1 MRKINP
7 VVKFE
12 KLIRTSDVEKVSN
25 YIQNNNLPL
34 NVEDN
39 NDINAINRYL
49 VSDDGKFIA
58 KYNKDKNAVG
68 FYKEVGDTVKHL
80 THVTREEL
88 GSTTFTIKEKEYIN
102 LVTEVLPQGDILL
115 KTSYE
120 IVTIDND
127 SVLGFISDVM
137 YDIDDVEE
145 IIYTGLSSGR
155 TENVILD
162 FQLDKYLSN

>member
-115 KTSYE
+115 KK
-120 IVTIDND
+120 
-127 SVLGFISDVM
+127 VM
-137 YDIDDVEE
+137 
-145 IIYTGLSSGR
+145 
-155 TENVILD
+155 
-162 FQLDKYLSN
+162 K

>member
-88 GSTTFTIKEKEYIN
+88 GNTTFTI
-102 LVTEVLPQGDILL
+102 
-115 KTSYE
+115 
-120 IVTIDND
+120 ND

-137 YDIDDVEE
+137 YDVDDVEE
-145 IIYTGLSSGR
+145 IIYTGLSRGR

>member
-68 FYKEVGDTVKHL
+68 FYK
-80 THVTREEL
+80 
-88 GSTTFTIKEKEYIN
+88 
-102 LVTEVLPQGDILL
+102 
-115 KTSYE
+115 
-120 IVTIDND
+120 
-127 SVLGFISDVM
+127 
-137 YDIDDVEE
+137 
-145 IIYTGLSSGR
+145 
-155 TENVILD
+155 
-162 FQLDKYLSN
+162 

>member
-1 MRKINP
+1 
-7 VVKFE
+7 
-12 KLIRTSDVEKVSN
+12 
-25 YIQNNNLPL
+25 
-34 NVEDN
+34 
-39 NDINAINRYL
+39 

-58 KYNKDKNAVG
+58 KYNKYKNAVG

-88 GSTTFTIKEKEYIN
+88 GNTTFTIKEKEYIN

-137 YDIDDVEE
+137 YDVDDVEE
-145 IIYTGLSSGR
+145 IIYTGLSRGR

>member
-88 GSTTFTIKEKEYIN
+88 GSTTFTIKE
-102 LVTEVLPQGDILL
+102 V
-115 KTSYE
+115 
-120 IVTIDND
+120 
-127 SVLGFISDVM
+127 
-137 YDIDDVEE
+137 DDVEE

>member
-68 FYKEVGDTVKHL
+68 FYKEVGDTFKHL

-88 GSTTFTIKEKEYIN
+88 GSTTFTIKE
-102 LVTEVLPQGDILL
+102 V
-115 KTSYE
+115 
-120 IVTIDND
+120 
-127 SVLGFISDVM
+127 
-137 YDIDDVEE
+137 DDVEE